1 MKLKKLFISI
11 ICGIMLV
18 GIIAPTVKVSAN
30 EYLDQESVNIDIEGI
45 ENNFSDETEQEE
57 KERINLAIAETM
69 NNHPEASESDLRALA
84 EYYVALDKGEVTPNE
99 MAQLRAAAMRL
110 KTSTVGTGLDIAI
123 SLAFGGAASAG
134 IKAMLKKH
142 GVKFVKDRLYKIV
155 VQKLAIFGV
164 KKVSGITVIINTIV
178 KNVLQPGM
186 QIANWLDKKS
196 DSKKDGYITI

>member
-18 GIIAPTVKVSAN
+18 GIIAPTVRVSAS
-30 EYLDQESVNIDIEGI
+30 EALDQETVNIEGI

-57 KERINLAIAETM
+57 QERINLAISETM
-69 NNHPEASESDLRALA
+69 ENHPDASESELRALA
-84 EYYVALDKGEVTPNE
+84 EYYVALDKGEVTPSE

-142 GVKFVKDRLYKIV
+142 GVKFVKDRLYQIV

-164 KKVSGITVIINTIV
+164 KKVTGITAIIDTIV

-196 DSKKDGYITI
+196 DGKKDGYITI

>member
-69 NNHPEASESDLRALA
+69 SNHPEASESDLRALA

-164 KKVSGITVIINTIV
+164 KKVSGITSVINTIV